1 MDQLNRV
8 SKAGSMAIRL
18 DGDLPEDD
26 VNNPIREPS
35 ESGGSPSM
43 CQDDD
48 GSASE
53 VQLSFLRKS
62 SAKPPPAG
70 LEGYLFKKSPA
81 LMSGWQKRYF
91 VLKDPG
97 EIDYYETVPP
107 SPSSSPP
114 IRCLTLPPSL
124 REKSASTAW
133 QRKELF
139 WWQRWPPT
147 RACQW

>member
-1 MDQLNRV
+1 MWIDQLNRV

-35 ESGGSPSM
+35 ESGGSPSFSG
-43 CQDDD
+43 DD
-48 GSASE
+48 GSQE

-70 LEGYLFKKSPA
+70 LEGYLFKKSPS
-81 LMSGWQKRYF
+81 LMTGWQKRYF

-97 EIDYYETVPP
+97 EIDYYETVRY
-107 SPSSSPP
+107 SHY
-114 IRCLTLPPSL
+114 LFDYHD
-124 REKSASTAW
+124 REKNS
-133 QRKELF
+133 
-139 WWQRWPPT
+139 
-147 RACQW
+147 